1 MPTKDMIFCNKKAF
15 LSLDKPRRQK
25 FIKKFI
31 DEIVSQL
38 HDPLLIIDSNLS
50 EDNYPVYY
58 LYSDGSITRC
68 RKIDMDEKHINY
80 VSYEIILP
88 NTFFTFPCKESLFED
103 TYAIMSL
110 EECYKVKDLMNELL
124 LEI

>member
-1 MPTKDMIFCNKKAF
+1 MPSKDIFYYNKKAF
-15 LSLDKPRRQK
+15 LRLDKPRRKK

-31 DEIVSQL
+31 DDIVSQL
-38 HDPLLIIDSNLS
+38 HDPLLIVDSMLS
-50 EDNYPVYY
+50 DNNYPVYY

-68 RKIDMDEKHINY
+68 KKVDMDDKHSNY
-80 VSYEIILP
+80 ISYEIILP
-88 NTFFTFPCKESLFED
+88 NTFFTFPCKETLFED
-103 TYAIMSL
+103 TYAIMTL